1 MSQKPVSFAK
11 WQANQSGFML
21 SRGGRDWTLQLDG
34 ERPGLHAAD
43 NSDDL
48 VLCLDGIAAAGRID
62 PGAFSSQWLV
72 GVEHDSH
79 QIEATFAPGGWN
91 GLDIRARWSLA
102 ARHDGLDLEVQVS
115 ARSVGEL
122 KAVELFVTT
131 RLSGPGAE
139 MSRPQPSWVQPRDP
153 RSAALS
159 YDGREPA
166 GVLARLT
173 TLPVPLSLEA
183 EFGQVVARGP
193 EVPGGPYIELAHRH
207 DVARRIVQGEES
219 RPILGDRLI
228 IRYGLFGHDLEKGVV
243 VRGRLRGIWVSKG
256 DRDLLP
262 QAAFHEFMAEPPP
275 LAR

>member
-11 WQANQSGFML
+11 WQANPSGFML
-21 SRGGRDWTLQLDG
+21 SRGGRDWILQLDG
-34 ERPGLHAAD
+34 ELPGLHAAD
-43 NSDDL
+43 NSEDL
-48 VLCLDGIAAAGRID
+48 VLCLEGIAAAGRID
-62 PGAFSSQWLV
+62 PRAFSSQWLV

-91 GLDIRARWSLA
+91 GLDVRARWSLA

-115 ARSVGEL
+115 AKSVGEL

-131 RLSGPGAE
+131 HLAGPAAG
-139 MSRPQPSWVQPRDP
+139 SIHPQPVWVQPRDL

-183 EFGQVVARGP
+183 EFGQVVAYGP
-193 EVPGGPYIELAHRH
+193 EAPGGRYIELAHRH
-207 DVARRIVQGEES
+207 DVARRIVQGEEF

-243 VRGRLRGIWVSKG
+243 VRGRLRGIWGSR
-256 DRDLLP
+256 RDSELLP
-262 QAAFHEFMAEPPP
+262 QTAFQEFMAEPPP
-275 LAR
+275 LGR